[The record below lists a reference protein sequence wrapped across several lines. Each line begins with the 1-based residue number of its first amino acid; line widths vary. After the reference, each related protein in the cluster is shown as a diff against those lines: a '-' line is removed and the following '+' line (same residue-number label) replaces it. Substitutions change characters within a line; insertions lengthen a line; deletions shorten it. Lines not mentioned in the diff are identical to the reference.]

1 MSGLADAAL
10 VALKLA
16 GAGFAALC
24 ALWLLVV
31 VVFAASLRW
40 ETRNRR
46 RSGGTR

>member
-10 VALKLA
+10 FALKLA
-16 GAGFAALC
+16 AAGFAALC
-24 ALWLLVV
+24 VLWMLVV